1 MPNHHED
8 VFFTNIRCNCHQ
20 DEENLEDCPDRH
32 CDCYEEFPVERPE
45 PEEPG
50 CGCGG
55 RPDHDHH
62 HRPDGGCGGR
72 PEPEP
77 EEPGRGCGGRPD
89 HDHHHRPDGSCG
101 GRPEPEPEEPGC
113 GGRPDHDHHHRPD
126 GGCGGRPE
134 PEPEKP
140 GCGCGGRP
148 DHDHH
153 HRPDGGCGGRPEPEP
168 EEPGCGCGGRP
179 EPDPDPDECPD
190 IHCDTDHG
198 PGPYVANIETAAQ
211 KNCDFRTAYWTG
223 EYLQMTLMSIP
234 VRGDIGLEM
243 HPDTD
248 QFIRVEEGMATV
260 KMGSC
265 RTHMTYRKQLYS
277 GYGVFVPAGTW
288 HNIVNTGRRPLK
300 LSSVYAPVH
309 HPRCTVHPTKKD
321 AQ

>member
-20 DEENLEDCPDRH
+20 DEENLVDCPDRH

-45 PEEPG
+45 PEE
-50 CGCGG
+50 
-55 RPDHDHH
+55 
-62 HRPDGGCGGR
+62 
-72 PEPEP
+72 
-77 EEPGRGCGGRPD
+77 
-89 HDHHHRPDGSCG
+89 
-101 GRPEPEPEEPGC
+101 
-113 GGRPDHDHHHRPD
+113 
-126 GGCGGRPE
+126 
-134 PEPEKP
+134 P